1 MAEFAWTLAI
11 ATVFLYVAVFA
22 FSEGNAFAELQ
33 GEFAET
39 DAWDLGDLPDVIVA
53 FFVDLFDLFT
63 FGGIEGLHVL
73 FRVGVTFVLAVLW
86 VYAWLK

>member
-11 ATVFLYVAVFA
+11 ATVVLYVGVFA
-22 FSEGNAFAELQ
+22 FSEGEAFQELE

-39 DAWDLGDLPDVIVA
+39 DSWDLGDLPDVVTA
-53 FFVDLFDLFT
+53 FFIDLFDLFT
-63 FGGIEGLHVL
+63 FGALPVDTL

>member
-11 ATVFLYVAVFA
+11 ATVVLYAGVFA
-22 FSEGNAFAELQ
+22 FSDGDAFGELE

-39 DAWDLGDLPDVIVA
+39 DAWDIGDLPDVVTA
-53 FFVDLFDLFT
+53 FFIDLFDLFT
-63 FGGIEGLHVL
+63 FGSLPVDTL